1 MKITQTNI
9 ADVLHLE
16 PRRFADD
23 RGWFMESWRENGF
36 QDAVGHDIKFVQDNH
51 SFSAHAHT
59 VRGLHYQT
67 PPHAQGKLVRC
78 TRGTIVDVAVDF
90 RAQSK
95 TFGKWVSAV
104 LHADKGN
111 MLWVPA
117 GFLHG
122 FSTLEDNCEVQYK
135 CTDYY
140 AGDCDANIAWN
151 DPDLAIDWGR
161 AQGFDAS
168 KAVLSDK
175 DNAAPK
181 FADIT
186 SPF

>member
-1 MKITQTNI
+1 MKITETDI
-9 ADVLHLE
+9 VDVLHLE
-16 PRRFADD
+16 PRRFSDD
-23 RGWFMESWRENGF
+23 RGWFMESWRASSLKDASG
-36 QDAVGHDIKFVQDNH
+36 QDINFVQDNH
-51 SFSAHAHT
+51 SFSRHANT

-78 TRGTIVDVAVDF
+78 TGGAIVDVAVDF
-90 RAQSK
+90 RQNSA

-104 LHADKGN
+104 LTADKGN

-122 FSTLEDNCEVQYK
+122 FSTLQDNCEVQYK

-140 AGDCDANIAWN
+140 AGECDANVLWN

-161 AQGFDAS
+161 SHDFDPS
-168 KAVLSDK
+168 QVVLSVK
-175 DNAAPK
+175 DIAAPK

>member
-1 MKITQTNI
+1 MIFTPTKIAEVI
-9 ADVLHLE
+9 LIE
-16 PRRFADD
+16 PKRFGDD
-23 RGWFMESWRENGF
+23 RGWFMESWRHAAF
-36 QDAVGHDIKFVQDNH
+36 QEAVGTDINFVQDNH

-59 VRGLHYQT
+59 VRGLHYQN

-78 TRGTIVDVAVDF
+78 TRGAIVDVAVDF
-90 RAQSK
+90 RKNSR
-95 TFGKWVSAV
+95 TFGQWVSAY
-104 LHADKGN
+104 LSAENGH

-151 DPDLAIDWGR
+151 DPALSIDWGVEYR
-161 AQGFDAS
+161 FNPE
-168 KAVLSDK
+168 KAVLSGK
-175 DNAAPK
+175 DMAAPAYK
-181 FADIT
+181 DVR